1 MNKLKIFYVSIAI
14 MLAGCTTT
22 GQYQAEC
29 EKLNP
34 VFSDMVSCLKEKL
47 NADPRSQ
54 MAGDQP
60 YVQRYLLEADKLSGM
75 VQKNQISEIDAR
87 IRLSDLYMQL
97 RNSQNAEAQEA
108 VNSWQR
114 QQMINNMN
122 RPVNTNCHTYGGSVN
137 CQSY

>member
-1 MNKLKIFYVSIAI
+1 MNKLKIFYVSIVI
-14 MLAGCTTT
+14 MLSGCTTA

-29 EKLNP
+29 EKLYP

-47 NADPRSQ
+47 HADPRSQ

-114 QQMINNMN
+114 QQVINNMN
-122 RPVNTNCHTYGGSVN
+122 RPVNTNCHMYGGSVN
-137 CQSY
+137 CQTY